1 MCPTRLWD
9 KRRINPS
16 GEWFPMTN
24 SHDEYIPALSYR
36 FLTPFYDFIQ
46 KYIVRDIRY
55 KTLLIQQADI
65 KPSQHVLD
73 LGCGTGTLA
82 LMVKQARPSAEVT
95 GLDADPDMLKVAK
108 YKSSQQ
114 NALVKFDVGFTNK
127 LPYPDASFDRVLSS
141 IMIHHLKTPDK
152 ETTGREV
159 FRVLKPGGQ
168 LHIIDF
174 GKPYTWY
181 GKLLGPFL
189 HKFEEANDNIE
200 GRLPEIFGAPG
211 LKTEIVGH
219 FWTFFGD
226 LAFLKGVK

>member
-1 MCPTRLWD
+1 MS
-9 KRRINPS
+9 N
-16 GEWFPMTN
+16 TN
-24 SHDEYIPALSYR
+24 EDYIPALSYR
-36 FLTPFYDFIQ
+36 FLTPFYDFIH
-46 KYIVRDIRY
+46 KYIVRDVRY
-55 KTLLIQQADI
+55 KTLLIQQANI
-65 KPSQHVLD
+65 QPGHHVLD

-82 LMVKQARPSAEVT
+82 IMAKQTQPSAEVA
-95 GLDADPDMLKVAK
+95 GLDADPQMLKVAK
-108 YKSSQQ
+108 YKSNQL
-114 NALVKFDVGFTNK
+114 NAPVKFNTGFTNK

-152 ETTGREV
+152 WQTGREV

-181 GKLLGPFL
+181 GKMLSPFL
-189 HKFEEANDNIE
+189 HKFEEANDNID
-200 GRLPEIFGAPG
+200 GKLPEIFGAPG

-226 LAFLKGVK
+226 LAFLKGQKPL